1 MQLISSLD
9 KTTLSIPASI
19 RDVCFPMLLV
29 MVRPESFATQTG
41 LTFDPFAAHTLSDAV
56 LGMILHPERASR
68 LSQQA
73 VFDPNQ
79 LSLKESLDN
88 LIKAAFKTT
97 NRDQESK
104 VSQQIVQG
112 NLLQHLMRLGADEN
126 VSHLV
131 RGEVHEQLNGLDDG

>member
-1 MQLISSLD
+1 
-9 KTTLSIPASI
+9 
-19 RDVCFPMLLV
+19 
-29 MVRPESFATQTG
+29 
-41 LTFDPFAAHTLSDAV
+41 
-56 LGMILHPERASR
+56 MILHPERASR

-97 NRDQESK
+97 HRDQESK
-104 VSQQIVQG
+104 ALQQIVQG
-112 NLLQHLMRLGADEN
+112 NLLQHLMRLGVDEN

-131 RGEVHEQLNGLDDG
+131 RGEVHEQLNGLDGWLKNQKNFSFANYYRTAIDNYFEHPSEIKPLLTPKIPDGSPIGQTLECY